1 MPATRAAQPGEHRAH
16 APLRSE
22 RRRPEDTVLY
32 RVVQAHWDEFRERA
46 KEVPVIIEV
55 DHPFALK
62 LTTCD
67 FEIEGAERKR
77 RGC

>member
-1 MPATRAAQPGEHRAH
+1 MIT
-16 APLRSE
+16 
-22 RRRPEDTVLY
+22 
-32 RVVQAHWDEFRERA
+32 
-46 KEVPVIIEV
+46 EV

-62 LTTCD
+62 LTTRD